1 MIERLYIKKLVT
13 FDEVELEFD
22 SGLVVLS
29 GPSGAGKSVLISAIL
44 SSFGYSPP
52 TVAKICE
59 VGIIRPKNLELDTYH
74 LEELITIKSLKKDKL
89 RYFVDG
95 QNISKKT
102 LNELFSP
109 FVKYLSVRDKG
120 GFDSFTLI
128 NIIDTQ
134 LSNRDKNFRLLQKEY
149 KKRYTNYKEKLDELN
164 KIINDET
171 RLLELVDYAK
181 YEIEKISSINP
192 QIGEE
197 KSLLKVKQQLSRL
210 DKIKDAL
217 VKAEEIFT
225 LEESVEEVYRLLDRD
240 SSAFSDT
247 MNQLRADF
255 EETENLADELK
266 EVDVE
271 EVLNR
276 LSDLTTLNKRYG
288 SIEEALAY
296 KKLKE
301 EELTRYQNIEQ
312 DKSAL
317 ISFLDM
323 EYAELNIIASQISS
337 LRQEESKILE
347 VSLEEYLISLKL
359 PKVIFQFL
367 PKELDFMGIDEI
379 DVLLGNS
386 TIATLSG
393 GEFNRVRLALMATT
407 IDTNETKQGVLI
419 LDEIDANVSGDES
432 IAIANMIQK
441 LSSVYQV
448 FAISHQSHLSS
459 KATQHI
465 LVTKIG
471 DSSKAIILDESQR
484 VSEIARIIAGE
495 NPTNEAMEF
504 AKRLRG

>member
-1 MIERLYIKKLVT
+1 MT